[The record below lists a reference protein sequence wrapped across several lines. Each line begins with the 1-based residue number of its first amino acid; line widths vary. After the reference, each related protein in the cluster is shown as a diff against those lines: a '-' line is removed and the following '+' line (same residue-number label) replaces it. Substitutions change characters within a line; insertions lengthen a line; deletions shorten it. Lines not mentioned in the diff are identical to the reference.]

1 MGKEIRDIK
10 EIIKTK
16 EEEVDL
22 EIEIREVMV
31 DMKIEIEG
39 DNGITIVIIEIEIT
53 ILEEII
59 KSNIKIDKNK
69 NNVKDL
75 DKNINKEIKEISMIL
90 AL

>member
-1 MGKEIRDIK
+1 MMDKEIRDIK
-10 EIIKTK
+10 EIIKLK
-16 EEEVDL
+16 EGEVDL

-39 DNGITIVIIEIEIT
+39 DNGITIIEIEIT

-59 KSNIKIDKNK
+59 KNNIKIDNNK

-75 DKNINKEIKEISMIL
+75 DKKIRKKIKEILMIL

>member
-1 MGKEIRDIK
+1 MMDKEIRDIK
-10 EIIKTK
+10 EIIKLK
-16 EEEVDL
+16 EGEADL

-39 DNGITIVIIEIEIT
+39 DNGITIIEIEIT

-59 KSNIKIDKNK
+59 KNNIKIDNNK

-75 DKNINKEIKEISMIL
+75 DKKIRKKIKEILMIL